1 MSANLAG
8 PWTLPPLRR
17 VLVRAERRW
26 RLPDL
31 AAVWQ
36 YRELFWVLALRDI
49 RVRYK
54 QTVLGVAWAIVQP
67 LCTMIVFTMISHFA
81 RIATDGVRP
90 EVFYYCGLLPWL
102 LFANSMTSA
111 GNSLLGSQHLVTKVY
126 FPRVILPVASVVT
139 ALLDFTIAFVV
150 LLAMMLFYGVTP
162 APQIVFLPLFVALAC
177 VTALGF
183 GLWLSA
189 LSTQFRD
196 VRHMAPFLTQ
206 LWLFCTP
213 VLYPSSAVGGG
224 WKKVLLDLNP
234 MSAIVD
240 GFRWCVLGRSAPG
253 LPALVS
259 SIATI
264 VVVLGSSLYYFQRVD
279 RTLADR
285 I

>member
-1 MSANLAG
+1 
-8 PWTLPPLRR
+8 

-36 YRELFWVLALRDI
+36 YRELFWVMALRDI

-54 QTVLGVAWAIVQP
+54 QTVLGVAWAILQP
-67 LCTMIVFTMISHFA
+67 LCAMIVFTAISRFA

-90 EVFYYCGLLPWL
+90 EVFYYCGLCAWL
-102 LFANSMTSA
+102 LFANAMNSA
-111 GNSLLGSQHLVTKVY
+111 GNSLIGSQHLITKVY
-126 FPRVILPVASVVT
+126 FPRVIIPVASVVT
-139 ALLDFTIAFVV
+139 AVLDFTIAFVV
-150 LLAMMLFYGVTP
+150 LLAMMLFYGVAP
-162 APQIVFLPLFVALAC
+162 APQIALLPVFVALAC
-177 VTALGF
+177 ATALGF

-189 LSTQFRD
+189 LSVQFRD
-196 VRHMAPFLTQ
+196 VRHVAPFMTQ

-224 WKKVLLDLNP
+224 WKKLLLDLNP
-234 MSAIVD
+234 MSAIVE
-240 GFRWCVLGRSAPG
+240 GFRWCVLGGSPPAPV
-253 LPALVS
+253 ALALAATT
-259 SIATI
+259 IA
-264 VVVLGSSLYYFQRVD
+264 VVFGSSLYFFQRVE